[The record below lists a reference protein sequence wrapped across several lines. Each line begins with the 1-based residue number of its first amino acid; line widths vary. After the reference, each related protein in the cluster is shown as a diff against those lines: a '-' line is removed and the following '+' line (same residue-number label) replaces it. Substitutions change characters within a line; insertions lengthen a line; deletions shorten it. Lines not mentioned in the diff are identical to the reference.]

1 MSIRFSGGDRF
12 QRGRGIGGILRIAKS
27 LFQPIIGTIGRAVKS
42 NTGKAI
48 GKAIKEQVIE
58 SGVNLAADALR
69 GNNLNEGLNREVK
82 SFKERGAEG
91 LEQLQQSR
99 RRKKEPEKSEN
110 STYIFVDK
118 VSKKKRNKKK
128 C

>member
-1 MSIRFSGGDRF
+1 M
-12 QRGRGIGGILRIAKS
+12 
-27 LFQPIIGTIGRAVKS
+27 FQPIIGTIGRAVKS

-58 SGVNLAADALR
+58 RGVNLAADALR
-69 GNNLNEGLNREVK
+69 GNNLSVGLNREVN

-99 RRKKEPEKSEN
+99 RKKELEKS
-110 STYIFVDK
+110 VK
-118 VSKKKRNKKK
+118 VKFNYTGVTPKKGNKKK

>member
-12 QRGRGIGGILRIAKS
+12 QRGRGIGGILRAAKS

-48 GKAIKEQVIE
+48 GNAIKEQVIE

-69 GNNLNEGLNREVK
+69 GNDLSVGLNREAN
-82 SFKERGAEG
+82 SFKKRGAEG

-99 RRKKEPEKSEN
+99 RKKKTEKSD
-110 STYIFVDK
+110 SSKFVFLDK
-118 VSKKKRNKKK
+118 VSKKKTNKKK